1 MSRITNFIAINLGD
15 GYDLDLT
22 LTRNGNVKI
31 IAIKENRSTLFK
43 GEMSLSKE
51 KAIELRN
58 AIDNGLEKGLFKP
71 EDTTIA

>member
-58 AIDNGLEKGLFKP
+58 AIDSGLEKGLFKA
-71 EDTTIA
+71 EDSPIV